1 MHRSGSEGPKRSEGR
16 RRAAKLFREEFGPL
30 YEKLFCLINRGAEGE
45 IRQPKPLLADR
56 VGLKP
61 RITEGHERAMGFVA
75 AFSRARDEKDFREWP
90 SQLAAT
96 PAPSAR
102 LDSLPHLEGA
112 AFAPTLECVADNV
125 APAGFGQFPDMER
138 AVRRACDVKRMPRPS
153 RAFSLVKT
161 RRFAMSALSLL
172 GNPSL
177 SRSGPAAST
186 TIRKVS
192 GSPRYRLPM
201 AAAMTNTGPLAGTRA
216 LHVEHVFAAIGALSQ
231 AAFRVVAHSAVD
243 GDRLGSRERRWSRGL
258 RRRYGREEG

>member
-1 MHRSGSEGPKRSEGR
+1 M
-16 RRAAKLFREEFGPL
+16 A
-30 YEKLFCLINRGAEGE
+30 
-45 IRQPKPLLADR
+45 
-56 VGLKP
+56 
-61 RITEGHERAMGFVA
+61 
-75 AFSRARDEKDFREWP
+75 

-102 LDSLPHLEGA
+102 LDSLPPLRGRCFCSHALNA
-112 AFAPTLECVADNV
+112 SRTTSPLQVSASSRIWSAPFAELATSSAW
-125 APAGFGQFPDMER
+125 
-138 AVRRACDVKRMPRPS
+138 PRPS

-161 RRFAMSALSLL
+161 RRFAMRALSLL